1 MRPRPDYPALEYVAA
16 AVLLLEAPA
25 LVRCESLQQLMP
37 QLQEGAQTL
46 DVAVVWELA
55 LALWRTHEA
64 SRYEDVSPEAPPA
77 RSPAAQRLG
86 HQDRPSLLRK
96 LFQRRSRKASRGE
109 ARDVSPTA
117 ASATEA
123 VEPAAQ
129 PVAAMASQPVA
140 VTASQPVAVTA
151 SQPVTVTASQP
162 VTVTASQPTL
172 AREPQ
177 EGSTAES
184 QQMGANGV
192 HKDVESIFTKYFN
205 FFLCCITLASD
216 LTCAFA
222 NSMQISVGQRMDALA
237 KGNIEGIQHKREYAI
252 NTQRPP

>member
-37 QLQEGAQTL
+37 QLQEGARAL

-64 SRYEDVSPEAPPA
+64 SRYEDVSPEVPPA
-77 RSPAAQRLG
+77 RSPPAQRLG

-123 VEPAAQ
+123 VDPAAQ
-129 PVAAMASQPVA
+129 PVAAMASQPV
-140 VTASQPVAVTA
+140 
-151 SQPVTVTASQP
+151 TVTASQP
-162 VTVTASQPTL
+162 MAVTASQPTL

>member
-123 VEPAAQ
+123 VDPAAQ
-129 PVAAMASQPVA
+129 PVAAMASQPV
-140 VTASQPVAVTA
+140 
-151 SQPVTVTASQP
+151 TVTASQP
-162 VTVTASQPTL
+162 MAVTASQPTL

>member
-37 QLQEGAQTL
+37 QLQEGARAL

-77 RSPAAQRLG
+77 RSPAAQRPG

-129 PVAAMASQPVA
+129 PVTAM
-140 VTASQPVAVTA
+140 
-151 SQPVTVTASQP
+151 
-162 VTVTASQPTL
+162 ASQPTL

>member
-1 MRPRPDYPALEYVAA
+1 MRPLPDYPALEYVAA

-96 LFQRRSRKASRGE
+96 LFQRRSRKASRGK

-123 VEPAAQ
+123 VDPAAQ
-129 PVAAMASQPVA
+129 PVAAM
-140 VTASQPVAVTA
+140 
-151 SQPVTVTASQP
+151 ASQP

-222 NSMQISVGQRMDALA
+222 NSMQISAGQSMDALA

>member
-140 VTASQPVAVTA
+140 VTASQPV
-151 SQPVTVTASQP
+151 TVTASQP

-172 AREPQ
+172 VREPQ

>member
-64 SRYEDVSPEAPPA
+64 SRYEDVSPEVPPA

-123 VEPAAQ
+123 VDPAAQ
-129 PVAAMASQPVA
+129 PVAAMASQPVT
-140 VTASQPVAVTA
+140 VTASQPVA
-151 SQPVTVTASQP
+151 
-162 VTVTASQPTL
+162 VTASQPTL

>member
-37 QLQEGAQTL
+37 QLQEGARAL

-64 SRYEDVSPEAPPA
+64 SRYEDVSSEAPPA
-77 RSPAAQRLG
+77 RSPAAQRPG

-129 PVAAMASQPVA
+129 PVAAM
-140 VTASQPVAVTA
+140 A

>member
-140 VTASQPVAVTA
+140 VTASQPV
-151 SQPVTVTASQP
+151 
-162 VTVTASQPTL
+162 TVTASQPTL

>member
-123 VEPAAQ
+123 VDPAAQ
-129 PVAAMASQPVA
+129 PVAAM
-140 VTASQPVAVTA
+140 A

>member
-129 PVAAMASQPVA
+129 PVAAMASQPV
-140 VTASQPVAVTA
+140 
-151 SQPVTVTASQP
+151 TVTASQP
-162 VTVTASQPTL
+162 MAVTASQPTL

>member
-123 VEPAAQ
+123 VDPAAQ
-129 PVAAMASQPVA
+129 PVAAMASQPV
-140 VTASQPVAVTA
+140 
-151 SQPVTVTASQP
+151 TVTASQP
-162 VTVTASQPTL
+162 MAVTASQPTL

-205 FFLCCITLASD
+205 FFLCCITFTSD

-222 NSMQISVGQRMDALA
+222 NSMQIRVGQRMDALA
-237 KGNIEGIQHKREYAI
+237 KGNVEGIQHKHEYAI

>member
-1 MRPRPDYPALEYVAA
+1 MRPRPDYPVLEYVAA

-129 PVAAMASQPVA
+129 PVAAMASQPV
-140 VTASQPVAVTA
+140 
-151 SQPVTVTASQP
+151 TVTASQP

>member
-37 QLQEGAQTL
+37 QLQEGARAL

-55 LALWRTHEA
+55 QALWRTHEA
-64 SRYEDVSPEAPPA
+64 SRYEDVSPEVPPA
-77 RSPAAQRLG
+77 RSPAAQRPG

-129 PVAAMASQPVA
+129 PVAAMASQPVT
-140 VTASQPVAVTA
+140 VTASQPVA
-151 SQPVTVTASQP
+151 
-162 VTVTASQPTL
+162 VTASQPTL

>member
-140 VTASQPVAVTA
+140 VTASQPV
-151 SQPVTVTASQP
+151 
-162 VTVTASQPTL
+162 TVTASQPTL
-172 AREPQ
+172 VREPQ

>member
-123 VEPAAQ
+123 VDPAAQ
-129 PVAAMASQPVA
+129 PVAAMASQPV
-140 VTASQPVAVTA
+140 
-151 SQPVTVTASQP
+151 TVTASQP
-162 VTVTASQPTL
+162 MAVTASQPTL
-172 AREPQ
+172 VREPQ

>member
-1 MRPRPDYPALEYVAA
+1 MRPRPDYPVLEYVAA

-37 QLQEGAQTL
+37 QLQEGARAL

-77 RSPAAQRLG
+77 RSPAAQRPG

-129 PVAAMASQPVA
+129 PVAAM
-140 VTASQPVAVTA
+140 A

-222 NSMQISVGQRMDALA
+222 NSMQIRVGQRMDALA